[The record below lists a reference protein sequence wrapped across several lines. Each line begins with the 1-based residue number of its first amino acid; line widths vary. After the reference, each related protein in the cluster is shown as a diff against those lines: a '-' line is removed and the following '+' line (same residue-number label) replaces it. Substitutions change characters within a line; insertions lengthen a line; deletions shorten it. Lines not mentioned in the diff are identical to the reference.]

1 MALGTLWMIDL
12 VLAAASIVVLV
23 ALLYLYRANF
33 RTLRSPLSLG
43 LIVFAALF
51 LLENLQVMYFYFA
64 WNESMSGTGYASSV
78 AMPMLLLNAV
88 VLVVF
93 STFLT
98 VPWHLRPVVAVKYLS
113 LIYRSVT

>member
-23 ALLYLYRANF
+23 VLLYLYRANF

-51 LLENLQVMYFYFA
+51 LLENLAAMYFYFI
-64 WNESMSGTGYASSV
+64 WNDSLRDTGYASSV

-88 VLVVF
+88 ELVAF
-93 STFLT
+93 STLLL
-98 VPWHLRPVVAVKYLS
+98 VSWR
-113 LIYRSVT
+113 